1 MKDENFSRTLIT
13 LQEGV
18 IDFQSLGVID
28 EAYADSRDSIYRMNK
43 LLEAAIKGINAL
55 WAEIRKRDNIIAN
68 YRQQIE
74 RDKLIHRAAPGGGGL
89 GAGCHTGT
97 KGTDSSAPADAF
109 AQNDERGTRDGRPL
123 IRPFGAP
130 SPEGEGFAE
139 NGGEDG

>member
-1 MKDENFSRTLIT
+1 MKDEDFARAVIT

-18 IDFQSLGVID
+18 IDPRSLGVID

-43 LLEAAIKGINAL
+43 LLEAAVKGINAL

-74 RDKLIHRAAPGGGGL
+74 RYKLIHRAAPHGGDL

-97 KGTDSSAPADAF
+97 KVDRETIKDHVIQADALKVMKMM
-109 AQNDERGTRDGRPL
+109 NDLNEKE
-123 IRPFGAP
+123 AHK
-130 SPEGEGFAE
+130 
-139 NGGEDG
+139 

>member
-1 MKDENFSRTLIT
+1 MKDEDFSRTLIT

-74 RDKLIHRAAPGGGGL
+74 RYKLIHRAAPHGGDL

-97 KGTDSSAPADAF
+97 KVDRETIKDHVIQADALKVMKMM
-109 AQNDERGTRDGRPL
+109 NDLNEKE
-123 IRPFGAP
+123 AHK
-130 SPEGEGFAE
+130 
-139 NGGEDG
+139 

>member
-1 MKDENFSRTLIT
+1 MKDEDFSRTLIT

-97 KGTDSSAPADAF
+97 KGTDSSAPADARSG
-109 AQNDERGTRDGRPL
+109 RG
-123 IRPFGAP
+123 
-130 SPEGEGFAE
+130 
-139 NGGEDG
+139 